1 MFNSKRKSILK
12 KIRAN
17 SGSKRY
23 EVLIVK
29 SSKNMSAYIYDT
41 IEKKTLIGSTTSSK
55 DFKGDN
61 EDLTNFASV
70 KSSIKF
76 GSFFRNKISSLG
88 IDSSDMYFNR
98 SGYIFHGRV
107 KAFNESFFNII

>member
-41 IEKKTLIGSTTSSK
+41 IEKKTLIGSATSSK
-55 DFKGDN
+55 DFKVDN
-61 EDLTNFASV
+61 KDLTNFASV
-70 KSSIKF
+70 KSSTKF
-76 GSFFRNKISSLG
+76 GSFFRNKISINFSSFGICFIRSYSLNPR
-88 IDSSDMYFNR
+88 FN
-98 SGYIFHGRV
+98 Y
-107 KAFNESFFNII
+107 